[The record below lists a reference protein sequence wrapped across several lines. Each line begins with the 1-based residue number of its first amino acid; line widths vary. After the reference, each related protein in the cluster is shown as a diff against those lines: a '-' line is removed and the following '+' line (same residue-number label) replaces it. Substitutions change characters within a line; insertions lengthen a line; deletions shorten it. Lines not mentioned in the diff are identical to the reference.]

1 MTTGSTRDPA
11 RGEPDRLLLVDDNPI
26 NLQVLYQTLN
36 GQGYKLLVAK
46 NGEAALEIARKA
58 HPHLILLDIMMPG
71 LDGYQVCERLKG
83 DPDTADAA
91 VIFLSALDDI
101 KDKVRGFELGAVDY
115 VSKPFQGEEVIARVN
130 THLTIKRLE
139 HELAEANARM
149 HRDLEAAAR
158 VQRSMLP
165 AVLPETSVA
174 KFAWRYHPCDQLAG
188 DSLSL
193 FRLSDKHVGM
203 YVLDVTGHGVASSLL
218 SVAVARSLMPR
229 PDPSGVVL
237 KVDDTGNPLVVR
249 PADVLTRLNALYPM
263 SSNANFFFTIVYGV
277 LDTEARQFHF
287 AAAGHPG
294 PLHVAAEG
302 SSTLLCRH
310 GYTDWVVGGR
320 DLRAGDR
327 GLSARR
333 PGLSVFRWHLRG
345 EEREQRAV
353 RAGALLRD
361 AGRGS
366 RRFSRP
372 ECRCSHRRCSP
383 MERRTNFHRR
393 RRRARPRVHLIRGQ
407 FTYFHTGSC
416 LESVK

>member
-1 MTTGSTRDPA
+1 MTTGPTRSPA
-11 RGEPDRLLLVDDNPI
+11 RGEPDRVLLVDDNPT

-158 VQRSMLP
+158 VQRSLLP
-165 AVLPETSVA
+165 AVLPETDA
-174 KFAWRYHPCDQLAG
+174 TKFAWRYHPCDQLAG

-277 LDTEARQFHF
+277 LDTEAKQFHF

-302 SSTLLCRH
+302 SSTPFAATGIPIGLLEETT
-310 GYTDWVVGGR
+310 YDQVTV
-320 DLRAGDR
+320 DLARGDR
-327 GLSARR
+327 VYLYSDGIYEEKSANSELF
-333 PGLSVFRWHLRG
+333 GQ
-345 EEREQRAV
+345 ERFYETLVEGRAV
-353 RAGALLRD
+353 SLDQSVDAAIEGVHQWSGA
-361 AGRGS
+361 
-366 RRFSRP
+366 
-372 ECRCSHRRCSP
+372 
-383 MERRTNFHRR
+383 RT
-393 RRRARPRVHLIRGQ
+393 
-407 FTYFHTGSC
+407 FTDDVAVLA
-416 LESVK
+416 LEST